1 MNSMQNK
8 QIYNLNPSYQC
19 FYADIYKSYDNKV
32 GLYLPVLYYLRKY
45 LLAVVFVFSSSY
57 PNFIMGIVISMSI
70 LLIIIKAIYRPYN
83 NKIPFIISLISES
96 LFILGCIFLTFG
108 IVTGNKSLVEDPNL
122 RVSIKI
128 QYSKV
133 CIAFFIIL
141 SILLAIYNLVM
152 IALIILKKI
161 GKPDYYSRFNQLEII
176 STL

>member
-1 MNSMQNK
+1 
-8 QIYNLNPSYQC
+8 
-19 FYADIYKSYDNKV
+19 
-32 GLYLPVLYYLRKY
+32 
-45 LLAVVFVFSSSY
+45 
-57 PNFIMGIVISMSI
+57 MGIVISMSI